1 MTSRRFCLGCARG
14 AATAFSSLAPPPT
27 STSPPSRPKPVFG
40 AGERNGRR
48 SAHTVTVLLLFCSL
62 AIVDIVPIYRYG
74 VSEAHHS
81 SRICLLQ
88 FGEYLYLLLHFTFGL
103 KHIHTLFVPCVFSH
117 IRRSF
122 LKTTSTC
129 AKISACHTAVISTR
143 LHVVRATK
151 FDDQSTAGPHHTHA
165 ETERERE
172 RDQHFVTGKR
182 RSHLMTALHISQH
195 HTYAHTTGT
204 HYYTLEYPTREYCH
218 LSSPGRGSR

>member
-14 AATAFSSLAPPPT
+14 AATAFSSSSRPLPPP
-27 STSPPSRPKPVFG
+27 PARPHAPNQFSVR
-40 AGERNGRR
+40 A
-48 SAHTVTVLLLFCSL
+48 SVTAAALHTVTVLLLFCSL

-88 FGEYLYLLLHFTFGL
+88 FGEYLYLLHFTFGL

-129 AKISACHTAVISTR
+129 AKISACHTAVIATR
-143 LHVVRATK
+143 LHVVRASK

-165 ETERERE
+165 ETESERERE
-172 RDQHFVTGKR
+172 TNI
-182 RSHLMTALHISQH
+182 L
-195 HTYAHTTGT
+195 
-204 HYYTLEYPTREYCH
+204 
-218 LSSPGRGSR
+218 